1 MGTGFNRVESAGFMN
16 TVPNETIT
24 IKLVDKSLC
33 WEDRG
38 AEVRPSSLTI
48 FKLAILFYST

>member
-24 IKLVDKSLC
+24 VKLVDKSLC

-38 AEVRPSSLTI
+38 AEVRPSTHVRPCH
-48 FKLAILFYST
+48 F

>member
-24 IKLVDKSLC
+24 VKLVDKSLC

-48 FKLAILFYST
+48 LNSLSFFYST